1 MLSRDANSLLWMA
14 RYIERAEN
22 LARLVEVNR
31 IFFLDS
37 RKGEGSGEDEM
48 WRPVMQL
55 PAMADAYAKATEAQG
70 GVAPDLGYFVT
81 MDSSN
86 AYSIRACIAQA
97 RENAR
102 MVRDQ
107 ISEEMWLE
115 LNTIHL
121 FLKSD
126 DAEMIWGRSPEAY
139 LRRLLEFSLL
149 FQGLTDATVPHNEG
163 WRFVQLGKF
172 LERADKTSR
181 ILDSIGFMRDEG
193 RGKCLAV
200 LRCCSAVSAFRD
212 EFGSSVTLDNVTAFL
227 LFSQAFPRSIRF
239 CLRKL
244 DEVLHDISGVG
255 RGEYSNEAERLTGGA
270 LANLNFSGIA
280 DVKRRGL
287 NEYVDDIQVQLNDIG
302 QEIFESY
309 VLLPSAIRSLSIG
322 PVSVPL
328 QFQMQQQQ
336 QQQ

>member
-31 IFFLDS
+31 VFLLDS
-37 RKGEGSGEDEM
+37 RRSGNYGEDEM

-55 PAMADAYAKATEAQG
+55 PAMSEAYAAATEAQG

-81 MDSSN
+81 MDPSN
-86 AYSIRACIAQA
+86 SYSIRACIAQA

-107 ISEEMWLE
+107 ISEEMWVE
-115 LNTIHL
+115 LNTLHL

-126 DAEMIWGRSPEAY
+126 DAEMMWGRSPEAY
-139 LRRLLEFSLL
+139 LRKLSEFSLL

-181 ILDSIGFMRDEG
+181 ILDSIAFIRDGDRG
-193 RGKCLAV
+193 RCLAV

-212 EFGSSVTLDNVTAFL
+212 EFGGAVTLDNVTAFL

-244 DEVLHDISGVG
+244 DEVLHAISGVG

-270 LANLNFSGIA
+270 LANLNFSGIS
-280 DVKRRGL
+280 DVKKRGL
-287 NEYVDDIQVQLNDIG
+287 NQYVDAIQVQLNDIG
-302 QEIFESY
+302 QEIFEAY
-309 VLLPSAIRSLSIG
+309 VLLPSAIRSVS
-322 PVSVPL
+322 PSTVSVPL

-336 QQQ
+336 QQ